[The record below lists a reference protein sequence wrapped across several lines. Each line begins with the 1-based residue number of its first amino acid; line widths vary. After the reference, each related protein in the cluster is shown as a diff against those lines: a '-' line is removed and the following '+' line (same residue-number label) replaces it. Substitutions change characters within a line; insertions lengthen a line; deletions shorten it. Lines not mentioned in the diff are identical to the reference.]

1 MVKAKK
7 KFHSRNSR
15 CLHDRERGRG
25 KISGKGSYILGRRDK
40 CECWD
45 LGEVGNYQIEISKGF
60 LLNDLR
66 YHLFFC
72 FEELQFKELI

>member
-1 MVKAKK
+1 V
-7 KFHSRNSR
+7 NV
-15 CLHDRERGRG
+15 G
-25 KISGKGSYILGRRDK
+25 ILLYVGN
-40 CECWD
+40 WD

-60 LLNDLR
+60 LLNDLW